1 MENNINTNGEF
12 TVLSDE
18 LTNDTQPP
26 ATEEKPEVTEKPVG
40 FWTYIGLFLLFAIP
54 VVGFIAAIVFIF
66 APKRKGLKN
75 FAGAAVTY
83 IATNLIVTLLVV
95 SVILTAIGN
104 AFVPAIN
111 ESLGTEFE
119 TITEVFDIAKAMMN
133 GDYSSLIEHFK
144 PQLLETLGQEY
155 KALLDELTKQ
165 DYNQMISQLLNE
177 DYATL
182 LEDLKS
188 GKYPSLEEVLGEKE
202 FNSFVSEVEIAANGE
217 ASEFLGGLSSF
228 IPPEIQGFLK

>member
-12 TVLSDE
+12 TVLQNE
-18 LTNDTQPP
+18 LQYDVQPP
-26 ATEEKPEVTEKPVG
+26 VQEKPVINEKPVG
-40 FWTYIGLFLLFAIP
+40 FWTYIGLLFLFAIP

-83 IATNLIVTLLVV
+83 IATNLIITLLVV

-119 TITEVFDIAKAMMN
+119 TITEVFDIAKAMMS

-144 PQLLETLGQEY
+144 PQLLEALGQEY
-155 KALLDELTKQ
+155 EVLLNELTNQ
-165 DYNQMISQLLNE
+165 DYNKLIGQILNE
-177 DYATL
+177 QYAPL
-182 LEDLKS
+182 LEDLK
-188 GKYPSLEEVLGEKE
+188 GGQYASLEGVLGEKE
-202 FNSFVSEVEIAANGE
+202 FNSFISEVEIAANGE
-217 ASEFLGGLSSF
+217 VSEFLGGLSSF

>member
-83 IATNLIVTLLVV
+83 MVTSLVITILV
-95 SVILTAIGN
+95 ISIILTAIGN
-104 AFVPAIN
+104 AFVPTIN
-111 ESLGTEFE
+111 DSLGTNFE
-119 TITEVFDIAKAMMN
+119 SITEVFGIAKAIMN
-133 GDYSSLIEHFK
+133 GDYSSIIEHLK
-144 PQLLETLGQEY
+144 PQLLEALGQEY
-155 KALLDELTKQ
+155 EALLNELTNQ
-165 DYNQMISQLLNE
+165 DYNKLIGQILNE
-177 DYATL
+177 QYAPL
-182 LEDLKS
+182 LEDLK
-188 GKYPSLEEVLGEKE
+188 GGQYASLEAVIGEEE
-202 FNSFVSEVEIAANGE
+202 FNSFISEVEIAANGE
-217 ASEFLGGLSSF
+217 MSELLGGISQL
-228 IPPEIQGFLK
+228 IPSEIKGFLK

>member
-83 IATNLIVTLLVV
+83 MVTSLVITILV
-95 SVILTAIGN
+95 ISIILTAIGN
-104 AFVPAIN
+104 AFVPTIN
-111 ESLGTEFE
+111 DSLGTNFE
-119 TITEVFDIAKAMMN
+119 SITEVFGIAKAIMN

-217 ASEFLGGLSSF
+217 VSEFLGGLSSF

>member
-12 TVLSDE
+12 TVLPDE
-18 LTNDTQPP
+18 LTSNSQPP
-26 ATEEKPEVTEKPVG
+26 VTEEKPVITEKPVG

-66 APKRKGLKN
+66 APKRRGLKN
-75 FAGAAVTY
+75 FAGAVVTY
-83 IATNLIVTLLVV
+83 MVTNLIATILIISL
-95 SVILTAIGN
+95 ILTAVGN

-119 TITEVFDIAKAMMN
+119 TITEVFDIAKAIMN
-133 GDYSSLIEHFK
+133 GDYSSIIEYLK
-144 PQLLETLGQEY
+144 PQLLEALGQEY
-155 KALLDELTKQ
+155 EALLDELANQ

-188 GKYPSLEEVLGEKE
+188 DKYASLEAVLGEDE
-202 FNSFVSEVEIAANGE
+202 FNAFISEVETAANGE
-217 ASEFLGGLSSF
+217 MSEFLGGLSSF

>member
-1 MENNINTNGEF
+1 MEDNINTNGEF
-12 TVLSDE
+12 TVLQNE
-18 LTNDTQPP
+18 LQDDAQPP
-26 ATEEKPEVTEKPVG
+26 VAQEKTVITEKPVG

-83 IATNLIVTLLVV
+83 MATNLIITLLVV

-119 TITEVFDIAKAMMN
+119 TITEVFDIAKAIMN
-133 GDYSSLIEHFK
+133 GDYSSIIEYFK
-144 PQLLETLGQEY
+144 PQLLESMGEKY
-155 KALLDELTKQ
+155 EA
-165 DYNQMISQLLNE
+165 LLNE
-177 DYATL
+177 LTNKDYNKLIGQLINKEYAPL

-188 GKYPSLEEVLGEKE
+188 GKYTSLEAVLGEEE

-217 ASEFLGGLSSF
+217 VSEFLGGLSSL

>member
-12 TVLSDE
+12 TVLQNE
-18 LTNDTQPP
+18 LQNDAQPP
-26 ATEEKPEVTEKPVG
+26 VQEKPVITEKPVG
-40 FWTYIGLFLLFAIP
+40 FWTYIGLFFLFAIP

-66 APKRKGLKN
+66 APKRRGLKN

-83 IATNLIVTLLVV
+83 IATNLIITLLIV

-133 GDYSSLIEHFK
+133 GDYSSIIEHFK
-144 PQLLETLGQEY
+144 PQLLEALGEKY
-155 KALLDELTKQ
+155 EA
-165 DYNQMISQLLNE
+165 LLNE
-177 DYATL
+177 LTNKDYNKLIGQLINKEYAPL

-188 GKYPSLEEVLGEKE
+188 GKYPSLEAVLGEKE
-202 FNSFVSEVEIAANGE
+202 FNSFISEVEIAANGE
-217 ASEFLGGLSSF
+217 VSEFLGGLSSF

>member
-12 TVLSDE
+12 TVLQNE
-18 LTNDTQPP
+18 LQNDAQPP
-26 ATEEKPEVTEKPVG
+26 IQEKPVINEKPVG
-40 FWTYIGLFLLFAIP
+40 FWTYVGLFFLFAIP

-66 APKRKGLKN
+66 APKRRGLKN

-133 GDYSSLIEHFK
+133 GDYSSLIEYFK
-144 PQLLETLGQEY
+144 PQLLEALGQEY
-155 KALLDELTKQ
+155 EALLNELTNQ
-165 DYNQMISQLLNE
+165 DYNKLIGQILNE
-177 DYATL
+177 QYAPL
-182 LEDLKS
+182 LEDLK
-188 GKYPSLEEVLGEKE
+188 GGQYASLEGVLGEKE
-202 FNSFVSEVEIAANGE
+202 FNSFISEVEIAANGE
-217 ASEFLGGLSSF
+217 VSEFLGGLSSF